1 MNHKALIYLY
11 MIEVSIEFL
20 RSKYIMLGLVLI
32 AVLFFLLTPGILL
45 SLPKKGSKYTV
56 AATHAVVFVVV
67 AYLLKRIFRSL
78 ENMED
83 MENTENTENTDNT
96 QNTQN
101 TNEGFQEK
109 ESKMGK
115 APTMMSDTKAA
126 RNAAA
131 MQM

>member
-1 MNHKALIYLY
+1 
-11 MIEVSIEFL
+11 
-20 RSKYIMLGLVLI
+20 MLGLVLI

-67 AYLLKRIFRSL
+67 AYLLKRIFRTW

-83 MENTENTENTDNT
+83 MENTDNTENTE
-96 QNTQN
+96 NTQN
-101 TNEGFQEK
+101 TNEGFQENVG
-109 ESKMGK
+109 KMGK
-115 APTMMSDTKAA
+115 PPTMMSDTKAA

>member
-1 MNHKALIYLY
+1 
-11 MIEVSIEFL
+11 
-20 RSKYIMLGLVLI
+20 MLGLVLI

-67 AYLLKRIFRSL
+67 AYLLKRIFRTW

-83 MENTENTENTDNT
+83 MENTENTENT
-96 QNTQN
+96 QN
-101 TNEGFQEK
+101 TNEGFQENVG
-109 ESKMGK
+109 KMGK

-131 MQM
+131 AKM